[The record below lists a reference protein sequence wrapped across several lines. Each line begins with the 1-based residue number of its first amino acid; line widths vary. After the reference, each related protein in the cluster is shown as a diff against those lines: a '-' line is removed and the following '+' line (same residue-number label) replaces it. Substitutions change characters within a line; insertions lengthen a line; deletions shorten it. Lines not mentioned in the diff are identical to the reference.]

1 MSSRRGSWLVMGTI
15 MFRGPW
21 RCFFAYFLVNT
32 RKYGRKQATGVRR
45 IVFGVKVIAMELV
58 FTPSDFVAVLNQTLE
73 FAYPL
78 VTIEGELAN
87 VRVSRGKWVY
97 FDIKDE
103 TASVKCFGSVYML
116 PGPIEEGM
124 MVRIVA
130 SPRMHPLYNFSLN
143 LQSLTPV
150 GKGSLK
156 RAADLLMAKLT
167 KEGLF
172 ESSRKRPVPFAPQSV
187 GLITSKESAAYADF
201 VKILNERW
209 GGVQVLHYDV
219 QVQGEPAVADIVRA
233 IDAINQLSQPPEVL
247 VITRGG
253 GSADDLAAFGAEQ
266 VVRAIAA
273 SRIPTLVAIG
283 HEVDTSLAELA
294 ADLRA
299 STPSNAAQ
307 LLVPDKRDEL
317 QRLSEVGKSMVQIVR
332 QNLEVDSRNLKETKK
347 ALRHFLEQAYLAAAQ
362 TVARQADLLEALNP
376 EAALRRGY
384 AVLRAGGKVI
394 KSIKF
399 IKPGSEVS
407 IQMHDGSARA
417 TVNKVNL

>member
-1 MSSRRGSWLVMGTI
+1 
-15 MFRGPW
+15 
-21 RCFFAYFLVNT
+21 
-32 RKYGRKQATGVRR
+32 
-45 IVFGVKVIAMELV
+45 MELV
-58 FTPSDFVAVLNQTLE
+58 FSPSDFVAVLNQTLE

-87 VRVSRGKWVY
+87 VRVSRNKWVY

-103 TASVKCFGSVYML
+103 HASVKCFGTVYML
-116 PGPIEEGM
+116 PGPVESGM

-143 LQSLTPV
+143 LQSVTPV
-150 GKGSLK
+150 GEGSLK

-172 ESSRKRPVPFAPQSV
+172 DPARKRHVPFAPEYI

-209 GGVQVLHYDV
+209 SGVHVVHVDT
-219 QVQGEPAVADIVRA
+219 QVQGEPAVADIVRGIEA
-233 IDAINQLSQPPEVL
+233 MNQLSKPPEVL

-253 GSADDLAAFGAEQ
+253 GSADDLAAFSSEQ
-266 VVRAIAA
+266 VVRAIAG

-294 ADLRA
+294 ADQRA
-299 STPSNAAQ
+299 STPSNAVQ
-307 LLVPDKRDEL
+307 FLVPDKKHIL
-317 QRLSEVGKSMVQIVR
+317 QVINEQKHSLSEILISHLKDAQ
-332 QNLEVDSRNLKETKK
+332 QNLKENTQ
-347 ALRHFLEQAYLAAAQ
+347 ALRHMLEQAYFAAEQ
-362 TVARQADLLEALNP
+362 TLGRQTDLLEALNP
-376 EAALRRGY
+376 ESALKRGY
-384 AVLRAGGKVI
+384 AVLRSGNKVI
-394 KSIKF
+394 KSIKSVK
-399 IKPGSEVS
+399 IGDKLD
-407 IQMHDGSARA
+407 IQMHDGSAEA